1 MKAIDT
7 GVFFNIDK
15 PLEGKGDGS
24 ARKRIMKLAS
34 DYSDPI
40 DVELDLIPELL
51 EAYKSQF
58 NEMKEDGYT
67 GSFLD
72 FLKSEISLKKK
83 YRAGGLVDGKQ
94 YK

>member
-1 MKAIDT
+1 
-7 GVFFNIDK
+7 
-15 PLEGKGDGS
+15 
-24 ARKRIMKLAS
+24 
-34 DYSDPI
+34 
-40 DVELDLIPELL
+40 ELL